1 MIVGLFGPMM
11 PSAAVTM
18 LEVVQAPSTF
28 LISVTPPGSGVGPVP
43 AGAGGPKANE
53 LVTISWLAG
62 PPASSPATVK
72 AAPGIAAIE
81 VTVKSAGVPGSV
93 GGTAARQ
100 PDSASPVTAAPVAIS
115 ATLRRTGVLIGVLLT
130 EVERRSTL
138 RTGDWGGLCRT
149 TFRTR
154 RPGR

>member
-1 MIVGLFGPMM
+1 M
-11 PSAAVTM
+11 
-18 LEVVQAPSTF
+18 
-28 LISVTPPGSGVGPVP
+28 TPPGSGVG
-43 AGAGGPKANE
+43 GPPGRSWKPNE

-72 AAPGIAAIE
+72 AAPGIDAIE

-138 RTGDWGGLCRT
+138 RYRRLGRT
-149 TFRTR
+149 LSHNLSHKKTWQITKWIRR
-154 RPGR
+154 ARPGHAARALP